1 MSHTSIP
8 CSSATFLGYRRESH
22 YSDRVSAQTS
32 LESRE
37 VQAFV
42 SFIRA
47 HASVVRGLDREL
59 VADHGLTINDYEV
72 LLRLARAPD
81 RMMRRV
87 DLAQQVLLTPSGI
100 TRLLDGLQRHGY
112 VEKAA
117 CDSDARVVYAKLTDA
132 GRKKLK
138 SATDDHVAS
147 ICALFGERFS
157 DEELRTLCDFLE
169 RLEPKTDN

>member
-1 MSHTSIP
+1 
-8 CSSATFLGYRRESH
+8 
-22 YSDRVSAQTS
+22 VSTHLS
-32 LESRE
+32 LEGME

-42 SFIRA
+42 SFVRA

-81 RMMRRV
+81 RMLRRV

-100 TRLLDGLQRHGY
+100 TRLLDGLQRCGY

-132 GRKKLK
+132 GREKLRQ
-138 SATDDHVAS
+138 ATKEHVAS
-147 ICALFGERFS
+147 IRTLFGERFS
-157 DEELRTLCDFLE
+157 EVELRTLCDFLE
-169 RLEPKTDN
+169 RLQPEVPD

>member
-1 MSHTSIP
+1 
-8 CSSATFLGYRRESH
+8 
-22 YSDRVSAQTS
+22 VSTQIF
-32 LESRE
+32 EENVE

-42 SFIRA
+42 HFVRA
-47 HASVVRGLDREL
+47 HAAVVRGLDREL

-72 LLRLARAPD
+72 LIRLARAPD

-117 CDSDARVVYAKLTDA
+117 CDSDARVVYAKLTKA
-132 GRKKLK
+132 GRDKLRE
-138 SATDDHVAS
+138 ATDDHVAS
-147 ICALFGERFS
+147 IRTLFGQFS
-157 DEELRTLCDFLE
+157 DAELRTLCDFLE
-169 RLEPKTDN
+169 RLQPEVPD

>member
-1 MSHTSIP
+1 MSTQ
-8 CSSATFLGYRRESH
+8 G
-22 YSDRVSAQTS
+22 S
-32 LESRE
+32 LESVE

-42 SFIRA
+42 NFIRA

-72 LLRLARAPD
+72 LLRLARAED

-100 TRLLDGLQRHGY
+100 TRLLDGLQRSGY

-132 GRKKLK
+132 GRGKLK
-138 SATDDHVAS
+138 AATDDHVAS
-147 ICALFGERFS
+147 IRALFGARFTD
-157 DEELRTLCDFLE
+157 DELKTLCDFLE
-169 RLEPKTDN
+169 RLQPETPD